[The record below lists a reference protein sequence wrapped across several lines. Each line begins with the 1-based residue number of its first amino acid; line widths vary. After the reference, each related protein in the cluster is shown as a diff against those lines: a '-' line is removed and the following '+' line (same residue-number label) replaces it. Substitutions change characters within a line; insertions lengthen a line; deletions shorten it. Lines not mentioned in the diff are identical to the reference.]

1 MTITNEKS
9 WVVTEADSDFMVDL
23 KNSVGS
29 HSKAME
35 YPVCE
40 QQKGIYYVNC
50 IKRKQ

>member
-1 MTITNEKS
+1 MRITNEKF
-9 WVVTEADSDFMVDL
+9 WIVAEVGSDFMVDL

-29 HSKAME
+29 LTKALE

-50 IKRKQ
+50 IKRK